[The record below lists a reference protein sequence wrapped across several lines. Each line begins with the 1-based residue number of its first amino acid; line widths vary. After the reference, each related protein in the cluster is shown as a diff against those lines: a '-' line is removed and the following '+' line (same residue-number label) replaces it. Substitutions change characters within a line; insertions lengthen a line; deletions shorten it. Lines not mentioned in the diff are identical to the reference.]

1 MSKQYLYRVSIL
13 NKKNSHPLEA
23 ISYYSG
29 ENQFDITNS
38 KQYVSNTSSKVIW
51 SNIIIPDKM
60 SESEA
65 FSNLPDYLK
74 FRSQKK
80 DIISN
85 ARNILWQ
92 NIYSRETREDAQFA
106 RIFEISIPGF
116 LSQEDAINAE
126 LSFAKHLVDLGMIA
140 DCSIHSRD
148 KSTNISLIDKM
159 KLFGMDKD
167 EMTEDKNEAYSSDY
181 RGFLIC
187 TLRDYKEGMF
197 VNKNREWNSKKQ
209 MEDLRKKWVHILS
222 DLVDRADI
230 TEESKKDW
238 EKKLSI
244 YSEYEDIKKFK
255 NLLKSNVGPIQP
267 SI

>member
-29 ENQFDITNS
+29 ENQFDISNG

-51 SNIIIPDKM
+51 SNIIIPDKATQT
-60 SESEA
+60 EA

-116 LSQEDAINAE
+116 LSQEEAINAQ
-126 LSFAKHLVDLGMIA
+126 LKFAKHLVELGMIA

-148 KSTNISLIDKM
+148 KTSNISLIDKM

-167 EMTEDKNEAYSSDY
+167 EINEDKSEHASTDY

-187 TLRDYKEGMF
+187 TLRDYNSGMF
-197 VNKNREWNSKKQ
+197 VNKNREWNSKKH
-209 MEDLRKKWVHILS
+209 MEDLRKKWVSILS
-222 DLVDRADI
+222 DLVDKADI
-230 TEESKKDW
+230 TDDVKKDW

-244 YSEYEDIKKFK
+244 YAEFEDIKREKRLF
-255 NLLKSNVGPIQP
+255 QP
-267 SI
+267 SASQGLSLS